1 MAFAEDNYEN
11 AVIQLFEQLG
21 YGYVYGPNV
30 VRDYTEVLYLDE
42 LEPALLRINPSL
54 PSVAIDEAINKLR
67 KFENGSLLQKNEVFM
82 NYLQNGIEVSYYYK
96 DEQQNRIVK
105 LVDYENIDKNSFTV
119 INQWTV
125 VEYSEKR
132 PDVIVF
138 LNGIPVVA
146 FELKS
151 PSREETDASDAYLQ
165 LKTYQKEI
173 PSLFIYNAFNVMS
186 DLATS
191 KAGTITAG
199 EDRFMEWKTVDGSYE
214 NTQYAQW
221 DTFLKGMFEKWRFL
235 DILKNFICFSGETKI
250 LAAYHQYFAVR
261 KAIASTTKA
270 TETDGRGG
278 VFWHTQ
284 GSGKSLSMVF
294 YAHLL

>member
-173 PSLFIYNAFNVMS
+173 PSLFIYS
-186 DLATS
+186 
-191 KAGTITAG
+191 
-199 EDRFMEWKTVDGSYE
+199 
-214 NTQYAQW
+214 
-221 DTFLKGMFEKWRFL
+221 TF
-235 DILKNFICFSGETKI
+235 
-250 LAAYHQYFAVR
+250 AA
-261 KAIASTTKA
+261 
-270 TETDGRGG
+270 
-278 VFWHTQ
+278 
-284 GSGKSLSMVF
+284 
-294 YAHLL
+294 